1 MQFPKGQQWATRGSR
16 VPPPEGQLVP
26 RGATVGE
33 TDRRH
38 AEKVGVVYLVDY
50 GEKGKGRG
58 REK

>member
-1 MQFPKGQQWATRGSR
+1 M
-16 VPPPEGQLVP
+16 
-26 RGATVGE
+26 GE